1 MGEDSAFENFNLN
14 IKEAESMKKIFIGG
28 AWPYAN
34 GSLHLGHAAALLPGD
49 VLARYFRQKG
59 YEVLYVSGSDCHG
72 TPIAIR
78 AKSEGVSPNDVADKY
93 HKEFKDCFEK
103 LGFSYD
109 IYSKTH
115 DENHAKVVQE
125 IIKKLYSNGKIYSKK
140 INQVYCENCKQFL
153 PDRFVEGICPHCG
166 SEARGDQ
173 CDNCSELLEPTELLH
188 KKCKIC
194 GSTPVIK
201 ETEHLF
207 FKLSAFQEELESY
220 VNCSSYWR
228 ENAIALTNR
237 YLKEGLKDRAVTRDL
252 NWGISVPI
260 EGFEDK
266 KVYVWIDAVIGYLSA
281 SIKWAEEN
289 HKDYREFWS
298 EDVCSY
304 YVHGKDNIPFHSLI
318 LPAILKGIGGLHL
331 PDRIISS
338 EYLTIEGKKLSTSKN
353 WAVWLPYVLEKYNPD
368 SIRYFL
374 IAGGPERRD
383 ADFSWR
389 EFVNSHNGELLGAF
403 GNLVNRTF
411 AFIEKSYDGNIS
423 KGNNNKELEDKIIN
437 TYRVASE
444 KIEAAQFKD
453 AIEAAFLLVRYGNK
467 YFDEK
472 KPWTVI
478 KEDKE
483 AAGAIL
489 YDCVLIIA
497 NLSNILNP
505 FLPYSCEKIRQMLK
519 LEGTNWEYMRLQQV
533 KLDKVF
539 TLFER
544 IDKKVI
550 DHELQK
556 LLENN
561 IINS

>member
-1 MGEDSAFENFNLN
+1 
-14 IKEAESMKKIFIGG
+14 MKKIFIGG

-34 GSLHLGHAAALLPGD
+34 GTLHLGHVAALLPGD
-49 VLARYFRQKG
+49 VLARYFRQNG

-78 AKSEGVSPNDVADKY
+78 AKSEGISPNDVADKY

-109 IYSKTH
+109 IYSKTQ
-115 DENHAKVVQE
+115 DENHAKVVRE
-125 IIKKLYSNGKIYSKK
+125 VIKKLYSNGKIYSKK

-173 CDNCSELLEPTELLH
+173 CDNCSELLEPTELLD

-194 GSTPVIK
+194 GSTPIIK

-207 FKLSAFQEELESY
+207 FKLSAFQKELESY

-228 ENAIALTNR
+228 ENAISLTNR
-237 YLKEGLKDRAVTRDL
+237 YIKEGLKDRAVTRDL
-252 NWGISVPI
+252 SWGISVPI

-281 SIKWAEEN
+281 SIQWAEEN
-289 HKDYREFWS
+289 HKDYMEFWS

-304 YVHGKDNIPFHSLI
+304 YVHGKDNIPFHTLI
-318 LPAILKGIGGLHL
+318 LPAILQGIGDLHL

-403 GNLVNRTF
+403 GNLVNRTL

-423 KGNNNKELEDKIIN
+423 KGDNNKELEDKIIN
-437 TYRVASE
+437 TYMVVEE

-472 KPWTVI
+472 KPWIVI

-519 LEGTNWEYMRLQQV
+519 LEGTNWEYIKLQQV

-550 DHELQK
+550 DYELQK
-556 LLENN
+556 LLEK
-561 IINS
+561 I